1 MDNFAL
7 LQRIEHVKEIMDNV
21 MDLLPERL
29 PHDLSRITSC
39 KSEMENLREI
49 YHDRIIS
56 DPRVHMQQKYSGGI
70 EELNLMF
77 QHIDIQLKFERER
90 SAHFPPP
97 GQTMEV
103 ISESALLSTQDNP
116 KIVGQR
122 TAAGINIWRTKT
134 VVDHQKRFSRFRTS
148 VFAASAGRTGRTC
161 TTSTAANAGG
171 FATAER
177 AARGRTGRITGPCA
191 LRARFEL

>member
-1 MDNFAL
+1 MDDFAL
-7 LQRIEHVKEIMDNV
+7 FQRIEHVKEIMDNV

-103 ISESALLSTQDNP
+103 ISESALLSMQDNP

-122 TAAGINIWRTKT
+122 TAAGINIWRIKT
-134 VVDHQKRFSRFRTS
+134 VVNHQKTIFEIQDERICGFCGQDGADVHYLKCGQCRRIRYCRKSCQRAHWKDHRT
-148 VFAASAGRTGRTC
+148 V
-161 TTSTAANAGG
+161 
-171 FATAER
+171 
-177 AARGRTGRITGPCA
+177 CA
-191 LRARFEL
+191 PREV